1 MAVGTRMQQR
11 RATAAEWNVS
21 NYVLAAGEIG
31 VTTDTGVFKWGD
43 GVNVWSDLPVAFEAV
58 YLSLEG
64 TAANSD
70 LLGGVSVN
78 SLVKVADTDV
88 NPTNN
93 TYVKRTADGGIKASD
108 ATEATE
114 VTTLQQ
120 VTTSLATNKQLPIVR
135 TVTADTTAALT
146 DIGKMIFV
154 DNSSVTTQIKV
165 NIRKNATDAFP
176 IGSWFDVCASNAAGG
191 AKIIPLA
198 ADAGV
203 VGLYG
208 KVNVMPGCGVIR
220 MLKIGTDQWLG
231 IEQSSGSKKPK
242 IKVNLSTAGQSFA
255 STVFVQY
262 DTIVAAD
269 TYNPDNEWFSIPGTG
284 LTTARRIIC
293 NKDGEYVFNANISFN
308 GGSLAWLSVW
318 RMTAD
323 NSSTGGESK
332 GVQGV
337 QPTGSVTVT
346 RRALAGQSFGVRI
359 TAGSGNSAR
368 ADLEYS
374 SGGDPVSFIITRI
387 GD

>member
-11 RATAAEWNVS
+11 RATAAEWDTS

-31 VTTDTGVFKWGD
+31 VTLDTGIIKIGD
-43 GVNVWSDLPVAFEAV
+43 GVNGWTALEPAFDSQYLPI
-58 YLSLEG
+58 LG
-64 TAANSD
+64 KAADSE
-70 LLGGVSVN
+70 LLDGVSADFF
-78 SLVKVADTDV
+78 VKFADTDV
-88 NPTNN
+88 LPTNN
-93 TYVKRTADGGIKASD
+93 TFVKRTADGGIKGTD

-114 VTTLQQ
+114 LTSLQQ
-120 VTTSLATNKQLPIVR
+120 VTSLLASNKQEAIVR

-154 DNSSVTTQIKV
+154 DNASTTAQIKV

-208 KVNVMPGCGVIR
+208 KINVMPGCGVIR
-220 MLKIGTDQWLG
+220 MLKIGTDQWMG
-231 IEQSSGSKKPK
+231 IEISSGIKKPR
-242 IKVNLSTAGQSFA
+242 IKVRVTAAGQSFA
-255 STVFVQY
+255 TAAFVQF
-262 DTIVAAD
+262 DQIVTAEG
-269 TYNPDNEWFSIPGTG
+269 YNPDDEWFSIPGTG
-284 LTTARRIIC
+284 LSTARRIIC
-293 NKDGEYVFNANISFN
+293 NKDGEYTFNANFSFN
-308 GGSLAWLSVW
+308 GTSLMWGSIW

-332 GVQGV
+332 GVQHL
-337 QPTGSVTVT
+337 QPTGSVTFT
-346 RRALAGQSFGVRI
+346 RRVAAGQSFGARV
-359 TAGSGNSAR
+359 TGGSGNTGR

-374 SGGDPVSFIITRI
+374 SGDPVSFIITRI

>member
-337 QPTGSVTVT
+337 QPTGSVTIT

-374 SGGDPVSFIITRI
+374 SGDPVSFIITRI